1 MGRQHTTWISEDNWK
16 KLENIGGDSV
26 SAKIGNAISMADP
39 DREMVIN
46 AKMRQLDRTITA
58 LKVIQSEVKKKDDP
72 EWGNKAL
79 LNNIALVIEDVY
91 WVVNQ

>member
-16 KLENIGGDSV
+16 KLENIGGESV

-58 LKVIQSEVKKKDDP
+58 LKAIQADVNKRDNPD
-72 EWGNKAL
+72 WGKKAL
-79 LNNIALVIEDVY
+79 LDLSLIHI
-91 WVVNQ
+91 